1 MITTLRGINMREVY
15 HGKAGKDAY
24 KSIVSS
30 YSSNAHGYS
39 DLSAVVNYGDC
50 PNTRVT
56 YTGQCCAPEHPRYIF
71 EPTRPYVMPEETWG
85 PKYPRKFQ
93 DMFSGGY

>member
-1 MITTLRGINMREVY
+1 MAECYHTKGGKEVY
-15 HGKAGKDAY
+15 
-24 KSIVSS
+24 KSVERS
-30 YSSNAHGYS
+30 YSGHGGEYAG
-39 DLSAVVNYGDC
+39 LSAVANYGDC

-56 YTGQCCAPEHPRYIF
+56 YRGQCCAPEHPRYIF

-93 DMFSGGY
+93 DMFSGCY